1 MYQSPSCSLPLTPV
15 CQLYVGKDGKNIGA
29 GHIENKKKEQ
39 QNIRISDVGVRKIA
53 FKSYSDTNLWHNWII
68 TELNSISLKFPFN

>member
-29 GHIENKKKEQ
+29 GHIKNKKKRTAKYKDQ
-39 QNIRISDVGVRKIA
+39 
-53 FKSYSDTNLWHNWII
+53 
-68 TELNSISLKFPFN
+68 